1 MKLSY
6 PLCRFFLESFGAV
19 VTSAGVNSITCMGR
33 TFYSLD
39 ISFTYM
45 GFSGMQK
52 QICVTSGT
60 YLGMITVRSV
70 SGDNTQATFD
80 MFLAA

>member
-1 MKLSY
+1 
-6 PLCRFFLESFGAV
+6 
-19 VTSAGVNSITCMGR
+19 MGR